1 MKIHDYQ
8 CFAFH
13 DVDLI
18 PENDKNIYNC
28 PKQPRHMSVAVDKF
42 KYRLPYT
49 AIFGGVSSLT
59 KEQFQKVN
67 GFPNRYFG
75 WGGEDDDMWNRI
87 HNAGYKVIRYAMDIA
102 RYKMI
107 KHGTETGNKA
117 NPGRF
122 KMLKDSKKRK
132 RSYGDM
138 SVVKYSLEHKT
149 DNSTWPWRI
158 NSTGLNVYII
168 DEIDNLHRWQFSG
181 KNRYTFDKLY
191 HWVQNGGRGKPSTC
205 YPRHRVAIIIPYRNR
220 ESHLRTFLY
229 NIHPILNRQELDY
242 GIYVVEQNGGSK
254 FNRAMLMNIGYAEA
268 MKIHDY
274 QCFVFHDVDLI
285 PENDKNIY
293 NCPKQ
298 PRHMSVAVDKFK
310 YRLPYNSIFG
320 GVSSLTKE
328 QFQKVNGFPNRYF
341 GWGCEDDDMWRRI
354 KNAGYKVIRYA
365 REIARYKMIKHGTDT
380 GNKANPGRFKML
392 KDSKK
397 YFKTDGINSL
407 KYKVL
412 KIEFNHLYTRVVV
425 DIDEKEVMA
434 ETYINLCGHEA
445 NALMH
450 SEIFQNLTLSSGQ
463 SLEDFYCQ
471 IYEKGKLLA
480 KPEHEMLSKFISG
493 LPDQMSFFVRAGMPP
508 DMQNA
513 LASAKMT
520 EAYGYRKH
528 DDSVNAAGFFKNKS
542 RDNRRT
548 ADDRNSG
555 LSDLREQIRELSEF
569 VNAQKEMK
577 YDKISPD
584 LESPAAASS
593 EISEMKDQIQTLT
606 SLLSGMN
613 V

>member
-1 MKIHDYQ
+1 METKLNKLDSIEERLNKYESKF
-8 CFAFH
+8 CAV
-13 DVDLI
+13 DVDMKSCKDRISTLEHSAQFMSDI
-18 PENDKNIYNC
+18 KDEHQAIKKKLDKVSESIETSKTVNLNVKNRLVDFEKQNFSSNLLFFAIDGQIEVTEMDTGINGAKVQICICVLFIYMPPDNNVFNRKIDLDVFEVLQEQIEHYSVLGNIAVIGNHLNGRIGLENDFIMQDNLNVFNCNETDSLNHEPDLQSKRTTEDIKIANSFGLGDLAIY
-28 PKQPRHMSVAVDKF
+28 S
-42 KYRLPYT
+42 
-49 AIFGGVSSLT
+49 
-59 KEQFQKVN
+59 
-67 GFPNRYFG
+67 
-75 WGGEDDDMWNRI
+75 
-87 HNAGYKVIRYAMDIA
+87 
-102 RYKMI
+102 
-107 KHGTETGNKA
+107 
-117 NPGRF
+117 
-122 KMLKDSKKRK
+122 DSP
-132 RSYGDM
+132 
-138 SVVKYSLEHKT
+138 KYSFL
-149 DNSTWPWRI
+149 
-158 NSTGLNVYII
+158 
-168 DEIDNLHRWQFSG
+168 
-181 KNRYTFDKLY
+181 DKLY

-310 YRLPYNSIFG
+310 YRLPYNSLFG

-412 KIEFNHLYTRVVV
+412 KIDFNHLYTRVVV

-434 ETYINLCGHEA
+434 VSRNILFIFMFYI
-445 NALMH
+445 
-450 SEIFQNLTLSSGQ
+450 
-463 SLEDFYCQ
+463 
-471 IYEKGKLLA
+471 
-480 KPEHEMLSKFISG
+480 
-493 LPDQMSFFVRAGMPP
+493 
-508 DMQNA
+508 
-513 LASAKMT
+513 
-520 EAYGYRKH
+520 
-528 DDSVNAAGFFKNKS
+528 
-542 RDNRRT
+542 
-548 ADDRNSG
+548 
-555 LSDLREQIRELSEF
+555 
-569 VNAQKEMK
+569 
-577 YDKISPD
+577 
-584 LESPAAASS
+584 
-593 EISEMKDQIQTLT
+593 
-606 SLLSGMN
+606 
-613 V
+613 